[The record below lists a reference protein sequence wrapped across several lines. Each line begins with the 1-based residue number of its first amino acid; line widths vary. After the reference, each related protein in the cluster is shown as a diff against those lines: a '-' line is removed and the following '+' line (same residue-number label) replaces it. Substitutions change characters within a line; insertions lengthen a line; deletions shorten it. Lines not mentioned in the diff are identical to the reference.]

1 MKLFKNL
8 FSKKVESDYQV
19 VSYFGT
25 KLKWLPILDSKFY
38 TKKEADR
45 ISFYMKRIH
54 PNQIFKSQ
62 FGI

>member
-1 MKLFKNL
+1 MNFFKNL
-8 FSKKVESDYQV
+8 FSKKVESDHQV

-25 KLKWLPILDSKFY
+25 KLKWLPILDSKLY

-62 FGI
+62 FAV